1 MPDSSW
7 RSYSQTEGIVT
18 LLNSVSASLSQ
29 LAQGGLPSSFWSP
42 PPPTDFDETTLS
54 PETQTFVDDLKI
66 PKVDGL
72 KFPAMLLHRLGS
84 FSDDMDLKRRKE
96 DIFSG
101 RNTFLLNTSGSG
113 KTRLLFEGLCDHW
126 GLYFTCH
133 IDSGLLG
140 SADVQVT
147 MVDRLDTRSA
157 FVEFPALLPES
168 DAARAISVNIQLA
181 RRYSG
186 RILLAR
192 LLVFKAFLDC
202 SRSHGYR
209 ERKLWLHFQ
218 LQPNLQTQDASI
230 SEDLFDVFLE
240 VCEAITDAEVDDNIV
255 DNAIAQTSQEILDIL
270 GGEVTEDSPIFLVLD
285 EANVAANKC
294 ERSFRNDHGDYYPL
308 LKAMLQIWR
317 EYLRGL
323 PYVFVVAGTKIPK
336 SYFDDESWADFIF
349 SSNTGGFDA
358 PKLQQ
363 QYIQSLVP
371 GGLLPAVTPSLPL
384 RVWSWLRGRHRF
396 TSAYIAV
403 LLEHS
408 FAKPSTYL
416 DMVVHQGTGYFPHD
430 VHYDTRPPSDIIP
443 FARLDFIMLK
453 FDRRLRSYI
462 HLALMDTI
470 LSSSNPGYSAEAI
483 ILVNEGMGRFTDSRC
498 SHIVVDEPLI
508 IARAVTWFSGDEGE
522 TPTSI
527 LNCQYFIDH
536 LVDPGMAP
544 RHPLAYL
551 AFALALVF
559 GRSRRVSEILALSKP
574 IPTWSR
580 RNADIVAR
588 KQDGDGVME
597 SPVRHVDHIHRTL
610 VTYSA
615 TLADTLSWM
624 RRHHRTPFCIHLT
637 ETTATLIFIVKLSN
651 NTRFWA
657 IMRVLHSLADEDI
670 VTKIRDTAFDLQAEN
685 LFREPASLSFI
696 LDTDKPSSDIL
707 DALDSLPSICPQVC
721 PHGVLPVI
729 AVLGKYIEDI
739 EPDVLNG
746 TDSSRVALVKL
757 DELSQALDL
766 IPPEQIAERIINAIT
781 RDPEKAEEEAEEEV
795 EETMTRTK
803 AQGKARASGSN
814 QSRPRR
820 PRGSSVVQH
829 GTRASGTSH
838 ATVSGTSRYN
848 LRPRIKSKAR

>member
-1 MPDSSW
+1 MYDECA
-7 RSYSQTEGIVT
+7 RA
-18 LLNSVSASLSQ
+18 SVLSV
-29 LAQGGLPSSFWSP
+29 LGFTWVRGEATRLHPT
-42 PPPTDFDETTLS
+42 PPPTVLAVDEAKNLAGALNGYWDPNS
-54 PETQTFVDDLKI
+54 EDEADGDDDDDDTDVI
-66 PKVDGL
+66 DRSEERWSDGL
-72 KFPAMLLHRLGS
+72 KFPTMLLHRLGS

-126 GLYFTCH
+126 GLYLTCH
-133 IDSGLLG
+133 VDSGLLG

-157 FVEFPALLPES
+157 FVEFPTLLPES

-240 VCEAITDAEVDDNIV
+240 VCEAITDAEVDDTIV
-255 DNAIAQTSQEILDIL
+255 DSAIAQTSQEILDIL

-527 LNCQYFIDH
+527 LNYQYFIDH

-544 RHPLAYL
+544 RHPPAYL

-657 IMRVLHSLADEDI
+657 IMR
-670 VTKIRDTAFDLQAEN
+670 DTEN
-685 LFREPASLSFI
+685 
-696 LDTDKPSSDIL
+696 PSSDIL

-729 AVLGKYIEDI
+729 AVLGKDIEDI

-746 TDSSRVALVKL
+746 SDSSRVALVRL

-803 AQGKARASGSN
+803 AQGKTRASGSN

-820 PRGSSVVQH
+820 PRGSSVLQH